1 MWVKVEKEE
10 MEKALS
16 MVKSKYRID
25 DTVAELIADVFFI
38 LKGKEV
44 TEEGKKL
51 VEKINEFFRENEE
64 ILRVILESE
73 LPDDYLIRISA
84 LIILS
89 LKGGRKKGDAYG
101 MIQEVINKYH
111 EQKKTAYVLYKYS
124 GVFIS
129 PQKLEKI
136 PNVKD
141 IVRGLKIIEGSIGSN
156 TKINGIYPGFEG
168 LDFTQNFYE
177 ANRNEKALALIDDDI
192 LIYKLLNGFKK
203 YLGYSK
209 GFPSVYVLID
219 SSESMSELNR
229 LSTAKAIALAVV
241 KNSLINR
248 YKVRIGFF
256 NEALREIIELKT
268 QESLE
273 RFLKIEAEGVTDI
286 EYSLSQFIEIAE
298 PASSVLLIT
307 DALDKISGNII
318 TKLKAKRII
327 LNVIQLFGV
336 YNEKLVKITKSTGG
350 LYVSVNDLK
359 ELKDKIIM

>member
-16 MVKSKYRID
+16 MIKSKYRID

-89 LKGGRKKGDAYG
+89 LKGGKKGDAYG

-203 YLGYSK
+203 YPGYSK

-219 SSESMSELNR
+219 SSESMSALNR
-229 LSTAKAIALAVV
+229 LTTAKAIALAVV
-241 KNSLINR
+241 KNSLINK
-248 YKVRIGFF
+248 YKVRVGFF

-307 DALDKISGNII
+307 DALDEISGNII

-327 LNVIQLFGV
+327 LNVIQLFGI
-336 YNEKLVKITKSTGG
+336 YNERLVIITKSTGG
-350 LYVSVNDLK
+350 LYIVVNNLK
-359 ELKDKIIM
+359 ELKEKIII